1 MSEYRLAKNNKNE
14 LTNTDKSNK
23 PAKVSKDTK
32 LIPNQ
37 KNYLVKTA
45 NGTIALCVKTGK
57 GLIELTNRAL
67 ATIGRKLKEVDWEKV
82 LLTILK
88 NLFFTT
94 QETNKVYYR
103 EIKTYTAK
111 EHYPT
116 QENPYQEQIQGTKT
130 DSIGAN
136 KTKGITSKEQKR
148 IKNNSNT
155 KSIENKQNRNIL
167 NPQQN
172 YLMIEKQNKQ
182 KKEK

>member
-32 LIPNQ
+32 LASK

-45 NGTIALCVKTGK
+45 NGAIAHCVNTGK
-57 GLIELTNRAL
+57 GLVKLTNRAL
-67 ATIGRKLKEVDWEKV
+67 TIIGNKLKEVDWEKV
-82 LLTILK
+82 ILTILK

-94 QETNKVYYR
+94 QAANKVYYR
-103 EIKTYTAK
+103 EIKTYNTK
-111 EHYPT
+111 EQYQT

-130 DSIGAN
+130 DSIEVN
-136 KTKGITSKEQKR
+136 KIKGISNKEQKS
-148 IKNNSNT
+148 IKNNSNI
-155 KSIENKQNRNIL
+155 KSIENTQNRSIL
-167 NPQQN
+167 KPQQN

-182 KKEK
+182 KKET